1 MNQPMHH
8 RTEGSKDGSNYIDH
22 MYINAALH
30 VFHPKV
36 SLDGGYTGDGLL
48 LCDEVQ
54 YVRI

>member
-1 MNQPMHH
+1 MHH

-36 SLDGGYTGDGLL
+36 SLDGGFTGDGLL
-48 LCDEVQ
+48 LCNEIQ
-54 YVRI
+54 YVRM

>member
-8 RTEGSKDGSNYIDH
+8 NTEGSKDGSNYIDH

-48 LCDEVQ
+48 LRDEVQ